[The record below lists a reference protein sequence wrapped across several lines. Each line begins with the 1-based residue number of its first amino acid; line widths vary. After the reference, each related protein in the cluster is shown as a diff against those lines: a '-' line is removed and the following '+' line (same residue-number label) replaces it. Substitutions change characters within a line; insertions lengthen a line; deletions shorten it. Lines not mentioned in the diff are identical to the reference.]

1 MNDPVSYPVRLGRG
15 VAQFAADADL
25 GVYRLTGAPYTDPEV
40 GIRTDGPDLPT
51 TFDRCIVL
59 TVLDPTPDGRE
70 DLITPIQFR
79 YRLAPGATTPDA
91 RNFGWRIRE
100 TFEHLELVR
109 FGDVRISFVEYR
121 NALLIPADTVGRPG
135 GTVTFY
141 FRGRRRS

>member
-1 MNDPVSYPVRLGRG
+1 MSEPLSYPVRLGRG
-15 VAQFAADADL
+15 VAQHAADAGL
-25 GVYRLTGAPYTDPEV
+25 GSFRLTGPPYTDPEV
-40 GIRTDGPDLPT
+40 GIRIDGDLPT

-79 YRLAPGATTPDA
+79 YRLAPGATPSDA

-121 NALLIPADTVGRPG
+121 NALPFGADTVGRPG